1 MPPVFDDRWGQRVA
15 FGASLIYDVPMNAQE
30 FENALRDF
38 ELNVQKRMPSMV
50 NIYLA
55 NRGVREHETNFNHFI
70 ENLKRQ
76 RAQILKDVPRV
87 AKPAQRIRYFNTV
100 YNMDSQL
107 RSMGNRDA
115 LKDRLKKRRHTMET
129 PVNYDIGQG
138 PEPGTLVNVFDE
150 GVLLKTSHKVA
161 PDHEVVV
168 MIAGTQARGKALWSI
183 PSDNGN
189 VETGIKLIDIPQELA
204 AELNKFMNGKE

>member
-1 MPPVFDDRWGQRVA
+1 
-15 FGASLIYDVPMNAQE
+15 MNTQE
-30 FENALRDF
+30 FENALKDF

-50 NIYLA
+50 NVYLA

-76 RAQILKDVPRV
+76 RAALLKDVPRV
-87 AKPAQRIRYFNTV
+87 AKPAQKIRYFNTV

-115 LKDRLKKRRHTMET
+115 LKDRMRKRRHTIEA

-138 PEPGTLVNVFDE
+138 PEAGTLINVFDE

-161 PDHEVVV
+161 LDHEVVV
-168 MIAGTQARGKALWSI
+168 MIAGTQARGKAMWSI

-189 VETGIKLIDIPQELA
+189 VETGIKLIEVPQELA
-204 AELNKFMNGKE
+204 AELNKFMEGKD